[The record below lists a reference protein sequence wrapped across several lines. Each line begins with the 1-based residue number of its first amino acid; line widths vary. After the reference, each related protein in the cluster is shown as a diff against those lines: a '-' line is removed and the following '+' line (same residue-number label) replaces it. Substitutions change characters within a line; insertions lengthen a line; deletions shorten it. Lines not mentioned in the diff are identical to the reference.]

1 MKPMSNA
8 ARLTRILPL
17 TLGLTL
23 LLCGCQTHARLDNSR
38 RMMARPDAEQARQAA
53 PEWVRDALKTI
64 NALESEIERR

>member
-1 MKPMSNA
+1 MKPTHPTA
-8 ARLTRILPL
+8 KPAKTLLW

-38 RMMARPDAEQARQAA
+38 RLMARPDADQARQAA
-53 PEWVRDALKTI
+53 PEWVRDAMKTI